1 MLLISPTIML
11 DNFPIM
17 LNKSPILLNK
27 SPIMLLSHTYT
38 TQVQKFPLKPSKQL
52 LSLAKSSY
60 FRQWWDDALYLAEP
74 PFRLSRRLKKHNNIA
89 SNNSCLTWDM
99 YFILFVEMHLI
110 SFILASEQF
119 SISNLYPFQL
129 WAVSTTV
136 SGRDSLVIQPTRK
149 GKSLCYQPVAL
160 QQNKLVFVFVQPWH
174 SCPLYNTYY
183 KHPQGLITKLL

>member
-1 MLLISPTIML
+1 MWEAKSQSPWKQNRPVSIILYPVSKQSFTTFCISTEIPDPGSDWFTGQLSLCLRILCSKIVKLFDAPKINMTIMLLISPTIML

-89 SNNSCLTWDM
+89 SNNSCLT
-99 YFILFVEMHLI
+99 
-110 SFILASEQF
+110 
-119 SISNLYPFQL
+119 
-129 WAVSTTV
+129 
-136 SGRDSLVIQPTRK
+136 
-149 GKSLCYQPVAL
+149 
-160 QQNKLVFVFVQPWH
+160 
-174 SCPLYNTYY
+174 
-183 KHPQGLITKLL
+183 